1 MTKPVRVR
9 SAPGLVWRQ
18 RGKGIFEARWQAR
31 TDIIAKGFKTKSV
44 KIWSGAGNP
53 DEITWD
59 VIADRCRELQ
69 QEMLVW
75 ARGGLP
81 EVGPFDGTLRSL
93 MRAYK
98 TDPDSQYRKIRYNS
112 RVHYDALMS
121 LIETEHGDKLLVDLK
136 GRTFSRLH
144 EDWSAGGK
152 IAIAHAKMG
161 MLRTLFS
168 FGATLLED
176 NDCGRLSGILSKM
189 RFAMPKPRTE
199 RLTAAQ
205 AVAIRAKAHELSR
218 PSIALAQAIQFECML
233 RQKDVIGEWVPI
245 REPGI
250 SDVQAEGLKWLRGI
264 RWEEIDQN
272 MTLRHLTSKRQKMIE
287 INLRNA
293 PMVRDELNVI
303 APECIYDVEIERG
316 GKKVV
321 ETRWDRSLLPV
332 SGPIIVSEWDR
343 LPWTGPEFRR
353 WWRIIAEAAG
363 VPKEVRNMDS
373 RAGAISEA
381 TDAGADLEHVR
392 HAATHS
398 NISMTQRYSRG
409 AEDKIEVVQLARL
422 KHRNKPET

>member
-1 MTKPVRVR
+1 MTKPLRVR
-9 SAPGLVWRQ
+9 SAPGLVWRK
-18 RGKGIFEARWQAR
+18 RSKGIFEARWQAR
-31 TDIIAKGFKTKSV
+31 TDLITRGFKIKSV

-112 RVHYDALMS
+112 RIHYDALMS
-121 LIETEHGDKLLVDLK
+121 LIETEHGDKLLADLK

-144 EDWSAGGK
+144 EDWTAAGK

-176 NDCGRLSGILSKM
+176 DDCGRLSGILSKM

-205 AVAIRAKAHELSR
+205 AVAIRAKAHEMGR
-218 PSIALAQAIQFECML
+218 PSIALAQAFQFECML

-250 SDVQAEGLKWLRGI
+250 SDVQADGLKWLRGI

-287 INLRNA
+287 LSLRNA
-293 PMVRDELNVI
+293 PMVLEELALNGDHP
-303 APECIYDVEIERG
+303 A
-316 GKKVV
+316 
-321 ETRWDRSLLPV
+321 T
-332 SGPIIVSEWDR
+332 GPIVVSEWDN
-343 LPWTGPEFRR
+343 LPWTAPEFRR
-353 WWRIIAEAAG
+353 WWRIVAEAAG
-363 VPKEVRNMDS
+363 VPKTVRNMDS

-409 AEDKIEVVQLARL
+409 AEDKIATVQIARL
-422 KHRNKPET
+422 EHRNKPKT

>member
-1 MTKPVRVR
+1 MTKPIRVR
-9 SAPGLVWRQ
+9 SAPGLVWRK
-18 RGKGIFEARWQAR
+18 RSKGIFEARWQAR
-31 TDIIAKGFKTKSV
+31 TDLVVKGFKTKSV

-53 DEITWD
+53 DETTWD

-112 RVHYDALMS
+112 RIHYDALMS
-121 LIETEHGDKLLVDLK
+121 LIETEHGDKLLVDMK
-136 GRTFSRLH
+136 GRTFSRFH
-144 EDWSAGGK
+144 EDWTADGK

-176 NDCGRLSGILSKM
+176 DDCGRLSGILSKM

-205 AVAIRAKAHELSR
+205 AVAIRAKAHELGR
-218 PSIALAQAIQFECML
+218 PSIALAQAFQFECML
-233 RQKDVIGEWVPI
+233 RQKDVVGEWVPI

-250 SDVQAEGLKWLRGI
+250 SDVQADGMKWLRGL

-287 INLRNA
+287 ISLRNA
-293 PMVRDELNVI
+293 PMVLEEL
-303 APECIYDVEIERG
+303 ALFG
-316 GKKVV
+316 
-321 ETRWDRSLLPV
+321 DRPT
-332 SGPIIVSEWDR
+332 SGPIIRSEWDD

-353 WWRIIAEAAG
+353 WWRIVAEAAG
-363 VPKEVRNMDS
+363 VPKTVRNMDS

-422 KHRNKPET
+422 KHRNKSET

>member
-9 SAPGLVWRQ
+9 NAPGLIWRQ
-18 RGKGIFEARWQAR
+18 RGKTWEARWQAR
-31 TDIIAKGFKTKSV
+31 TDLVKRGFGTKSV
-44 KIWSGAGNP
+44 KLWIGAGEP
-53 DEITWD
+53 TKEQWD
-59 VIADRCRELQ
+59 VIADRCTALQ
-69 QEMLVW
+69 NAMAVW
-75 ARGGLP
+75 ARGGVG
-81 EVGPFDGTLRSL
+81 EVSPFDGTLRSL

-112 RVHYDALMS
+112 RIHYDALMS
-121 LIETEHGDKLLVDLK
+121 LIEAEHGDKLLADLK

-144 EDWSAGGK
+144 EDWTKDGK
-152 IAIAHAKMG
+152 IAIAHAKIG

-176 NDCGRLSGILSKM
+176 DDCSRLSGILSKM

-199 RLTAAQ
+199 RLTADQ
-205 AVAIRAKAHELSR
+205 AVAIRAKAHELGR
-218 PSIALAQAIQFECML
+218 PSIALAQAFQFECML

-250 SDVQAEGLKWLRGI
+250 SDIQSDGLKWLRGI

-272 MTLRHLTSKRQKMIE
+272 QVLRHVTSKRQKE
-287 INLRNA
+287 IQISLQNA
-293 PMVRDELNVI
+293 PMVLEELAYQDVI
-303 APECIYDVEIERG
+303 NL
-316 GKKVV
+316 GK
-321 ETRWDRSLLPV
+321 TPT
-332 SGPIIVSEWDR
+332 SGPIIRSEFDG

-353 WWRIIAEAAG
+353 WWRIVAEAAG
-363 VPKEVRNMDS
+363 VPKTVRNMDS

>member
-1 MTKPVRVR
+1 MSKPVRVR
-9 SAPGLVWRQ
+9 NAPGLVWRQ
-18 RGKGIFEARWQAR
+18 RGKTWEARWQAR
-31 TDIIAKGFKTKSV
+31 TDMVTKGFRIKSL
-44 KIWSGAGNP
+44 KLWTGAGEP
-53 DEITWD
+53 SKEEWD
-59 VIADRCRELQ
+59 QIADRCNELQ
-69 QEMLVW
+69 QEMLVFS
-75 ARGGLP
+75 RGGLP

-98 TDPDSQYRKIRYNS
+98 TDPDSPYRKIRYNS

-121 LIETEHGDKLLVDLK
+121 LIETEHGDKLLADLK

-144 EDWSAGGK
+144 EDWTAGGK
-152 IAIAHAKMG
+152 IAIAHAKIG

-168 FGATLLED
+168 FGATLLEEE
-176 NDCGRLSGILSKM
+176 DCSRLSGILSKM

-199 RLTAAQ
+199 RLTADQ
-205 AVAIRAKAHELSR
+205 AVAIRAKAHEMKR
-218 PSIALAQAIQFECML
+218 PSIALAQAFQFECML

-250 SDVQAEGLKWLRGI
+250 SDVQSDSLKWLRGI

-272 MTLRHLTSKRQKMIE
+272 QVLRHVTSKRQKE
-287 INLRNA
+287 IQISLQNA
-293 PMVRDELNVI
+293 PMVLEELAYQDVI
-303 APECIYDVEIERG
+303 NL
-316 GKKVV
+316 GK
-321 ETRWDRSLLPV
+321 TPM
-332 SGPIIVSEWDR
+332 SGPIIRSEFDG

-353 WWRIIAEAAG
+353 WWRIVATAAG
-363 VPKEVRNMDS
+363 IPTTVRNMDS

-409 AEDKIEVVQLARL
+409 AEDKIEVVQLARV
-422 KHRNKPET
+422 KHRNKPETG

>member
-18 RGKGIFEARWQAR
+18 RGKSWEARWQAR
-31 TDIIAKGFKTKSV
+31 TDLVKRGFEPKSV
-44 KIWSGAGNP
+44 RLWAGAGEP
-53 DEITWD
+53 TKEELD
-59 VIADRCRELQ
+59 VIADRCNELQ

-75 ARGGLP
+75 SRGGLP

-93 MRAYK
+93 MRSYK

-121 LIETEHGDKLLVDLK
+121 LIETEHGDKLLSDLK

-144 EDWSAGGK
+144 EDWTKDGK
-152 IAIAHAKMG
+152 IAIAHAKIG

-176 NDCGRLSGILSKM
+176 ADCERLSGVLSKM

-205 AVAIRAKAHELSR
+205 AIAIRSKARELGR
-218 PSIALAQAIQFECML
+218 PSIALAQAFQFECML
-233 RQKDVIGEWVPI
+233 RQKDIIGEWVPI
-245 REPGI
+245 GEPGI
-250 SDVQAEGLKWLRGI
+250 SDVQHEGWKWLRGV

-287 INLRNA
+287 INLKNA
-293 PMVRDELNVI
+293 PMVLEELAI
-303 APECIYDVEIERG
+303 SAIYD
-316 GKKVV
+316 
-321 ETRWDRSLLPV
+321 LPAN
-332 SGPIIVSEWDR
+332 GPIIVSEFDG
-343 LPWTGPEFRR
+343 LPWTAPEFRR
-353 WWRIIAEAAG
+353 WWRIVAEAAG
-363 VPKEVRNMDS
+363 VPKTVRNMDS

-381 TDAGADLEHVR
+381 DDAGAELDDIREH
-392 HAATHS
+392 ATHS
-398 NISMTQRYSRG
+398 NVSMTRRYNRHH
-409 AEDKIEVVQLARL
+409 EKKIERVQKLRVSN
-422 KHRNKPET
+422 RNNSGTESGET

>member
-1 MTKPVRVR
+1 MSNPVRVR
-9 SAPGLVWRQ
+9 SAPGLVWKR

-53 DEITWD
+53 DEIIWD
-59 VIADRCRELQ
+59 VIADRCNDLQ

-75 ARGGLP
+75 SRGGLP
-81 EVGPFDGTLRSL
+81 DVGPFDGTLRSL
-93 MRAYK
+93 MRSYK

-121 LIETEHGDKLLVDLK
+121 LIETEHGDKLLADLK

-144 EDWSAGGK
+144 EDWTKDGK
-152 IAIAHAKMG
+152 IAIAHAKIG

-176 NDCGRLSGILSKM
+176 VDCERLSGVLSKM

-205 AVAIRAKAHELSR
+205 AIAIRAKARELGR
-218 PSIALAQAIQFECML
+218 PSIALAQAFQFECML

-245 REPGI
+245 REPGM
-250 SDVQAEGLKWLRGI
+250 SDVQADGLKWLRGI

-287 INLRNA
+287 INLKNA
-293 PMVRDELNVI
+293 PMVLEELAI
-303 APECIYDVEIERG
+303 SAIYD
-316 GKKVV
+316 
-321 ETRWDRSLLPV
+321 LPAN
-332 SGPIIVSEWDR
+332 GPIIVSEFDG
-343 LPWTGPEFRR
+343 LPWTAPEFRR
-353 WWRIIAEAAG
+353 WWRIVAEAAG
-363 VPKEVRNMDS
+363 VPKTVRNMDS

>member
-1 MTKPVRVR
+1 MSKPVKVR
-9 SAPGLVWRQ
+9 SAPGLIWRP
-18 RGKGIFEARWQAR
+18 RGKAWEARWQAR
-31 TDIIAKGFKTKSV
+31 TDLVKRGFGTKSV
-44 KIWSGAGNP
+44 KLWTGAVDP
-53 DEITWD
+53 TKEEWD
-59 VIADRCRELQ
+59 RIADRCNELQ
-69 QEMLVW
+69 ADMLVW

-121 LIETEHGDKLLVDLK
+121 LIETEHGDKLLADLK

-144 EDWSAGGK
+144 EDWTAGGK

-176 NDCGRLSGILSKM
+176 DDCGRLSGILSKM

-205 AVAIRAKAHELSR
+205 AVAIRSKAHALGR

-272 MTLRHLTSKRQKMIE
+272 MVLRHVTSKRQKLIE
-287 INLRNA
+287 ISLKNA
-293 PMVRDELNVI
+293 PMVLEELNNF
-303 APECIYDVEIERG
+303 PKYREIRQF
-316 GKKVV
+316 
-321 ETRWDRSLLPV
+321 
-332 SGPIIVSEWDR
+332 GPIIVSEWDN

-353 WWRIIAEAAG
+353 WWRIVADAAG
-363 VPKEVRNMDS
+363 VPKTVRNMDS

-409 AEDKIEVVQLARL
+409 AEDKIANVQIARME
-422 KHRNKPET
+422 HRNKPKT

>member
-1 MTKPVRVR
+1 MTKPVKVR
-9 SAPGLVWRQ
+9 SAPGLVWKKRSN
-18 RGKGIFEARWQAR
+18 GHEARWQAR
-31 TDIIAKGFKTKSV
+31 TDMVAKGFRIKSL
-44 KIWSGAGNP
+44 KLWTGAGEP
-53 DEITWD
+53 TKEDWD
-59 VIADRCRELQ
+59 QIADRCNELQ
-69 QEMLVW
+69 QEMLVFS
-75 ARGGLP
+75 RGGLP

-112 RVHYDALMS
+112 RIHYDALMS
-121 LIETEHGDKLLVDLK
+121 LIETEHGDKLLADLK

-176 NDCGRLSGILSKM
+176 DDCGRLSGILSKM

-205 AVAIRAKAHELSR
+205 AVAIRAKAHELGR